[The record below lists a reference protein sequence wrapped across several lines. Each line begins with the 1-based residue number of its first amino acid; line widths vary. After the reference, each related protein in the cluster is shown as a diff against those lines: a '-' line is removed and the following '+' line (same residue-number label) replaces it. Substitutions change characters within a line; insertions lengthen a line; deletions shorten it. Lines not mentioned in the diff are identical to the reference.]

1 MFYSRTKRKVEI
13 GSSTKMIKAT
23 LCILLI
29 LFLLIKIL
37 DIAAITWIWVFSPIW
52 IPCLGGAILLFFAT
66 AGIVIKHLIE
76 KPNKDDENRN

>member
-1 MFYSRTKRKVEI
+1 MFYSRTKRKFEI
-13 GSSTKMIKAT
+13 GSSTKMIKST

-52 IPCLGGAILLFFAT
+52 IPSLGGSILLIGAT
-66 AGIVIKHLIE
+66 VGILIKNLRE
-76 KPNKDDENRN
+76 KNNENRD